1 MKLLIEEI
9 IKNRYD
15 NTSLNSNEVFE
26 YYKNKTGGVL
36 DSGVTFISDLNSKD
50 NSADVFLVKQ
60 VEKDKFETIYSKN
73 VQLNG
78 EQAVFVNDATEG
90 IQITTIFNLSE

>member
-1 MKLLIEEI
+1 M
-9 IKNRYD
+9 D
-15 NTSLNSNEVFE
+15 QVFE
-26 YYKNKTGGVL
+26 YYKNKKGGVL
-36 DSGVTFISDLNSKD
+36 DNGATFISDLNSKD
-50 NSADVFLVKQ
+50 NSADVSLVRQ
-60 VEKDKFETIYSKN
+60 VEKDKFETIDSKN